1 MHFAALADYYISK
14 AEQEAATVENSK
26 INLPLMRKAG
36 QSDRANNL
44 EKSLSGADSRIAT
57 YKSKAAKLIM
67 HSLKVMPADVVIDY
81 GEPQADT
88 RTKYNNGGAELNAY
102 KDGILHDYVKILYKA
117 GKKAEAEKL
126 GLIVAAHLES
136 TLNYFAKTTPA
147 IASNPDNT
155 KDLYA
160 ALDAYFNLHLTAI
173 DQEFGSQNSA
183 LAKRTQAKIKE
194 LYTSVFPEMYRGL
207 EELAADNGESTRP
220 GSSAG
225 KYANRLFA
233 LKDYLDAIAVQYGLK
248 KGKPAPAAANGAPM
262 NVQQMMQQM
271 PTSDTVIQ

>member
-1 MHFAALADYYISK
+1 
-14 AEQEAATVENSK
+14 
-26 INLPLMRKAG
+26 
-36 QSDRANNL
+36 
-44 EKSLSGADSRIAT
+44 
-57 YKSKAAKLIM
+57 M

-102 KDGILHDYVKILYKA
+102 KDGILHDYVKILFKA

-126 GLIVAAHLES
+126 GLIVANHLES

-194 LYTSVFPEMYRGL
+194 LYTSVFPEIYRGL

-248 KGKPAPAAANGAPM
+248 KGKPAPAASNGAPM